1 MEKKKSDLTNLSH
14 DKKAQAGSSPEL
26 SSVFEEMKNGIDIQ
40 PLEDIMPEKFIEF
53 EDRCGND
60 DNEGFDTK
68 RSKKRIK
75 KIKLLRIAVVALLV
89 CAVALG
95 SYLAL
100 FRLDKLSHT
109 AEAIYQKNS
118 AVNVMLENGKT
129 IELGPVKQVKL
140 SDDGKTVVYSQDTSS
155 KTGKYDIRVID
166 LTRRSSVQNKGSVI
180 VSGTDENWS
189 CTNDGAYV
197 FYVNSAN
204 GSTKC
209 YAYDTKTKKTL
220 LISSGVEEIYTPPVG
235 DIVYYTRSISGKE
248 ELYRTA
254 IGGEPEFI
262 SEISA
267 VRAFKNE
274 EKSEI
279 FFTVKDASVQNDIAY
294 SLYKI
299 TAGNTA
305 EKISDGVSEVY
316 LDDYEIGGNLYYF
329 VKNTAKLNW
338 KDFVTDPYDEYDALL
353 QKPDKG
359 DYLVTKGF
367 IFKTTKVDESA
378 YNNALGTY
386 QKKLVRDDIREAL
399 NKLDLGLAVSAEY
412 KVRVYDGSASR
423 EIANGVKLE
432 NLLAFAKT
440 GAPRVIFN
448 KTEIDASKR
457 TDMDKLYSIAAKD
470 GTENAIDYVINSLG
484 KKYETTSGCKYA
496 RYDGSK
502 VLEYDFAPGYD
513 VSKATFL
520 FASRDAVFAAV
531 KAEDTS
537 FDLLFSTISD
547 KAITESA
554 KVASDITSFEAYGEN
569 VFYMAKSENGNDL
582 YICGKDGKSKAI
594 CKNCAQYFIVDG
606 GNVVSFGY
614 SENAQSGAGGNVV
627 LYSGGESKTI
637 DKDVDLRF
645 FVTEKNNFSYIKNYQ
660 NAAATDSEA
669 TVGGEMKIYSDGKI
683 KNIDS
688 GVTYIYAITSDK
700 Q

>member
-53 EDRCGND
+53 EDHCGND

-68 RSKKRIK
+68 GSKKRIK

-118 AVNVMLENGKT
+118 SVNVMLENGKT

-267 VRAFKNE
+267 V
-274 EKSEI
+274 
-279 FFTVKDASVQNDIAY
+279 
-294 SLYKI
+294 
-299 TAGNTA
+299 
-305 EKISDGVSEVY
+305 
-316 LDDYEIGGNLYYF
+316 
-329 VKNTAKLNW
+329 
-338 KDFVTDPYDEYDALL
+338 
-353 QKPDKG
+353 
-359 DYLVTKGF
+359 
-367 IFKTTKVDESA
+367 
-378 YNNALGTY
+378 
-386 QKKLVRDDIREAL
+386 
-399 NKLDLGLAVSAEY
+399 
-412 KVRVYDGSASR
+412 
-423 EIANGVKLE
+423 
-432 NLLAFAKT
+432 
-440 GAPRVIFN
+440 
-448 KTEIDASKR
+448 
-457 TDMDKLYSIAAKD
+457 
-470 GTENAIDYVINSLG
+470 
-484 KKYETTSGCKYA
+484 
-496 RYDGSK
+496 
-502 VLEYDFAPGYD
+502 
-513 VSKATFL
+513 
-520 FASRDAVFAAV
+520 
-531 KAEDTS
+531 
-537 FDLLFSTISD
+537 
-547 KAITESA
+547 
-554 KVASDITSFEAYGEN
+554 
-569 VFYMAKSENGNDL
+569 
-582 YICGKDGKSKAI
+582 
-594 CKNCAQYFIVDG
+594 
-606 GNVVSFGY
+606 
-614 SENAQSGAGGNVV
+614 
-627 LYSGGESKTI
+627 
-637 DKDVDLRF
+637 
-645 FVTEKNNFSYIKNYQ
+645 
-660 NAAATDSEA
+660 
-669 TVGGEMKIYSDGKI
+669 
-683 KNIDS
+683 
-688 GVTYIYAITSDK
+688 
-700 Q
+700 